1 MIPLPV
7 NIHRMDMWTKAEP
20 PPSWKHLVWA
30 QVCST
35 RLSSQGKGE
44 RAGCSIGPARQ
55 QSRKQ
60 RSSLPVLGSATLR
73 TKAAWTRWV
82 PQAAILG
89 KSISPLCLHCV
100 FQAEGLLQD
109 HTPHRLTNPRLALP
123 AVPTRVELGNRWPAA
138 SRKSLMVPQL
148 PMASQGWHQS
158 TLAVYLDGCAQF
170 LSCGLHF
177 LAPETQRVATPVL
190 KWQ

>member
-1 MIPLPV
+1 MQ
-7 NIHRMDMWTKAEP
+7 HR
-20 PPSWKHLVWA
+20 
-30 QVCST
+30 
-35 RLSSQGKGE
+35 
-44 RAGCSIGPARQ
+44 ARQ
-55 QSRKQ
+55 AALARTKP
-60 RSSLPVLGSATLR
+60 SLPVFGSATLR

-109 HTPHRLTNPRLALP
+109 HTPHRLTKPRLALP
-123 AVPTRVELGNRWPAA
+123 AVPTRVELGNRRPAA
-138 SRKSLMVPQL
+138 SRKSLMVPQP
-148 PMASQGWHQS
+148 PMASQGWHRSQGPPL
-158 TLAVYLDGCAQF
+158 TRGYLDDCAQF

-177 LAPETQRVATPVL
+177 LAPETRRVATPVL